1 MDYSIF
7 PPELNSG
14 RMYVGPGADSM
25 AAAAEAWEGL
35 GGELHMTANAYRAVV
50 SGLAAGP
57 WQGPSS
63 ASMAAAAASFVSWLG
78 GVATQAEEAAAQAR
92 AAVAAYEEAFA
103 STVPPQL
110 VASNRAV
117 FARLVATNLFGQ
129 NTSAIANIEAQ
140 YVEMWAQD
148 AAAMYRYA
156 AASASA
162 TTLTPFT
169 APQQNTNPSGAST
182 QAATA
187 AQAAGTSAGQAQS
200 AVSSVQQTFSAVPSA
215 LQSLATAAPVSAAPA
230 DSLATLSDLI
240 TVFVDLPAGLV
251 GIFGDI
257 PLSTVGAVALPID
270 IVSYYIGVHT
280 DDIVSGWNGE
290 QSWPG
295 TGPAPVRDFPA
306 TLLNLPP
313 GTVPPA
319 PRVSAALGEAHTAG
333 SLSVPA
339 TWTIATPA
347 VRPISYALPAL
358 PAATAATAGAVEGG
372 AAAGSGFFGQM
383 ALAALAGRAIG
394 GNLGAGGDGGKA
406 PAVDRGQAATGGADT
421 APGPATEG
429 DAGAPEAPPRP
440 VVTGVAAELREFA
453 KLRDE
458 GILTEDEY
466 TEQKNRLLGR

>member
-7 PPELNSG
+7 PPEVNSG
-14 RMYVGPGADSM
+14 RMYLGRGAESM

-35 GGELHMTANAYRAVV
+35 AAELHATANAYRAVV

-63 ASMAAAAASFVSWLG
+63 ASMVDAAASFVNWLSN
-78 GVATQAEEAAAQAR
+78 VATQAEEAAVQAR
-92 AAVAAYEEAFA
+92 AAAAAYEEAFA

-110 VASNRAV
+110 VAGNRAL
-117 FARLVATNLFGQ
+117 FTRLVATNLFGQ
-129 NTSAIANIEAQ
+129 NTSAIANTEAQ

-156 AASASA
+156 ASSASA

-169 APQQNTNPSGAST
+169 APQQNTNPTGGST
-182 QAATA
+182 QAAA
-187 AQAAGTSAGQAQS
+187 VGQATGTSAGQAQS

-215 LQSLATAAPVSAAPA
+215 LQSLATASPVSAAPT

-295 TGPAPVRDFPA
+295 TGPAPVKEFPA

-333 SLSVPA
+333 CLSVPA

-347 VRPISYALPAL
+347 VRPVSYALPAL
-358 PAATAATAGAVEGG
+358 PAATTGAVEG
-372 AAAGSGFFGQM
+372 AAAGSSTFGQM

-394 GNLGAGGDGGKA
+394 GTLGTGAGGGGA
-406 PAVDRGQAATGGADT
+406 PAADRVQAAAGEADT
-421 APGPATEG
+421 APGSAADGE
-429 DAGAPEAPPRP
+429 AGAPEIPPPRA

-458 GILTEDEY
+458 GILTEEEY
-466 TEQKNRLLGR
+466 AEQKNRLLGR